1 MQIRYEPSGR
11 PYPKGYDEPIF
22 VIRYCGANPQP
33 DISPFVSIDIP
44 PLDNPPLDEVWRIP
58 GASIERETIGDAQ
71 VARAPALLA
80 GYVTISQTPDSS
92 LNEISQMMYER
103 IFGLIGKAGYPH
115 LLRVWNSIPRIN
127 DEEDG
132 LERYRSFCVG
142 RSAGFADS
150 AVSLSPPPAASAV
163 GSVGSRVQAVF
174 IAAKNPGKHIENPRQ
189 ISAYNYPPEY
199 GPKSP
204 LFSRATL
211 QTWEETE
218 TLFVSGTASV
228 IGHATA
234 HHDDASRQLQ
244 ATMRNMEILAET
256 ASFSMRDLETL
267 KIYLRNPSDL
277 SMVRSRLQSAYGWV
291 SSIYLQADICRAN
304 LLIEIEATLTRPRS
318 S

>member
-11 PYPKGYDEPIF
+11 PYPKGHDEPLL
-22 VIRYCGANPQP
+22 VLRYCGANPEP
-33 DISPFVSIDIP
+33 AIAPFVAIDIP
-44 PLDNPPLDEVWRIP
+44 PLDTPPLDEVWRVP
-58 GASIERETIGDAQ
+58 GELIERETFGDSQTAHT
-71 VARAPALLA
+71 PGLLA
-80 GYVTISQTPDSS
+80 GCVTVSQSPERP
-92 LNEISQMMYER
+92 LNETSLMMYNR
-103 IFGLIGKAGYPH
+103 IFELIGKAGYPH

-132 LERYRSFCVG
+132 LERYRSFCMG
-142 RSAGFADS
+142 RSAGFANCAIS
-150 AVSLSPPPAASAV
+150 FFPPPAASAV
-163 GSVGSRVQAVF
+163 GSVGSRAQAVF
-174 IAAKNPGKHIENPRQ
+174 IAAKKPGRHIENPRQ

-211 QTWEETE
+211 QSWESAE

-228 IGHATA
+228 VGHATA
-234 HHDDASRQLQ
+234 HHGDTNRQLEE
-244 ATMRNMEILAET
+244 TMRNMEILAGT
-256 ASFSMRDLETL
+256 ASFSMSDLDSL

-277 SMVRSRLQSAYGWV
+277 SMVRSRLQSAYGGV

>member
-1 MQIRYEPSGR
+1 MEIRYEPSGR
-11 PYPKGYDEPIF
+11 PYPKGRDEPLL
-22 VIRYCGANPQP
+22 VIRYCGGNPEP
-33 DISPFVSIDIP
+33 AIHPFVDIDIP
-44 PLDNPPLDEVWRIP
+44 PLDNPPLDEVWRVP
-58 GASIERETIGDAQ
+58 GEPIEREAIGDSQ
-71 VARAPALLA
+71 VARAPGLLA
-80 GYVTISQTPDSS
+80 GYVTINQAPGNS
-92 LNEISQMMYER
+92 LNETSLAMYKR

-127 DEEDG
+127 EEEDG

-142 RSAGFADS
+142 RSAGFAEC
-150 AVSLSPPPAASAV
+150 AISLSPPPAASAV

-174 IAAKNPGKHIENPRQ
+174 IAAKKPGRHIENPRQ

-211 QTWEETE
+211 QAWEQDE

-234 HHDDASRQLQ
+234 HHDDTGRQLEE
-244 ATMRNMEILAET
+244 TMRNMEILAET
-256 ASFSMRDLETL
+256 ASFSMRDLATL

-277 SMVRSRLQSAYGWV
+277 PMVRSRLQSAYGGV